1 MVEHFEVTWDG
12 VLPGTAARVWDAI
25 TANLA
30 GWLWEISYE
39 PRVGGRE
46 SGLTGGDEG
55 RVTAWDEPR
64 HFATFA
70 PFGEGHNE
78 LDYVLDARADGTHLG
93 FRHRGPFTTEE
104 DLDACRRHTAF
115 YYHSLGQYVGHFAG
129 RAARYVSVDGPASS
143 VRGGLD
149 AVLKALGATGVAV
162 GDQVRLP
169 DGGEGVVDYAT
180 GPFLGVRTADALYRV
195 YDRGAW
201 GGPVTVVCHLFGE
214 DADQE
219 RSGRAWQSWIDGV
232 FSSGTVVG

>member
-1 MVEHFEVTWDG
+1 MVEHFEVRWEG
-12 VLPGTAARVWDAI
+12 VLPGTAAQVWDAV
-25 TANLA
+25 TVNLV
-30 GWLWEISYE
+30 GWLWDITYE
-39 PRVGGRE
+39 PWVGGRE

-55 RVTAWDEPR
+55 RVTAWEEPR
-64 HFATFA
+64 HFTTFA

-78 LDYVLDARADGTHLG
+78 LDYVLEPRAGGTHLS

-115 YYHSLGQYVGHFAG
+115 YYHSLGQYVGHFAC
-129 RAARYVSVDGPASS
+129 RTPRYVSVDGPDSS
-143 VRGGLD
+143 AKGGFD
-149 AVLKALGATGVAV
+149 AVLEALGVAEV
-162 GDQVRLP
+162 GDRVWLP

-180 GPFLGVRTADALYRV
+180 SPFLGVRTADALVRV

-219 RSGRAWQSWIDGV
+219 RSGQAWQSWIDGV
-232 FSSGTVVG
+232 FASGTVVG